1 MVWYYGQILA
11 GNTDP
16 VLIKDYIAV
25 EALVMGVNPQMAQV
39 VARRESEFNCTAKG
53 DGGKSHGCWQIHL
66 GWHPEITKEQARN
79 IIWST
84 QWSLAEMKVNG
95 CKAWSTCRD
104 TMKEIASVG
113 P

>member
-1 MVWYYGQILA
+1 
-11 GNTDP
+11 
-16 VLIKDYIAV
+16 
-25 EALVMGVNPQMAQV
+25 MGVNPQMAQGV
-39 VARRESEFNCTAKG
+39 VKRESQFVCTAKG

-79 IIWST
+79 VIWST

-95 CKAWSTCRD
+95 CKAWSTCNA